1 MKEIACRDLV
11 ADLRVQKS
19 GYRYLE
25 IDGKIRDNK
34 MNAVNFLVRGLLENV
49 WCFMGKTPTKSGVWG
64 KLKNLVIRMVP
75 EITCLPTQWFM
86 YKTGWLIWVCENFP
100 TCWVNYKW
108 FHIFLPFLTFCWFL
122 GMMHPLTCAFLFRCV
137 GQPPNTFI
145 GISRVGTLESWG
157 SYDFSGDRKSVV

>member
-49 WCFMGKTPTKSGVWG
+49 WCFMGKTPTKSGV
-64 KLKNLVIRMVP
+64 
-75 EITCLPTQWFM
+75 
-86 YKTGWLIWVCENFP
+86 
-100 TCWVNYKW
+100 
-108 FHIFLPFLTFCWFL
+108 
-122 GMMHPLTCAFLFRCV
+122 
-137 GQPPNTFI
+137 
-145 GISRVGTLESWG
+145 
-157 SYDFSGDRKSVV
+157 